1 MAEMIDKTDSQGS
14 YSIEVS
20 GWGPD
25 NIFFVEKT
33 DLHCSQSG
41 VKRVLLHRTLP
52 VGGMV
57 FVRLL
62 PQEYVGGSVPV
73 PYQIQ
78 SNKPVESN
86 GMYEMSLLRVRPR
99 IKAPIEGRAASYAV
113 EDSIRPCEPRES
125 LVQLEP
131 EEVLQ

>member
-1 MAEMIDKTDSQGS
+1 MIDKTDSQGS

-41 VKRVLLHRTLP
+41 EKRVLLHRTLNE
-52 VGGMV
+52 GAMV

-62 PQEYVGGSVPV
+62 PQEYVGGSLPV
-73 PYQIQ
+73 PYEIQ
-78 SNKPVESN
+78 SNKHVESN
-86 GMYEMSLLRVRPR
+86 GLYEMSLLRVRPR
-99 IKAPIEGRAASYAV
+99 TKAPIEGRPASYEV
-113 EDSIRPCEPRES
+113 EDSIGTCEPRGS
-125 LVQLEP
+125 SAQLEP